1 MMDERF
7 TLPISQTQDHILDM
21 IQRNPVVVIRGETGS
36 GKTTQVPQ
44 YILDSY
50 IESGRG
56 AECNIIITQVGL
68 SQGYA
73 HRGRSSNR
81 YLLQR

>member
-7 TLPISQTQDHILDM
+7 SLPISQTQDHILET
-21 IQRNPVVVIRGETGS
+21 IQRNSVVVIRGETGS

-56 AECNIIITQVGL
+56 AECNIIITQVRAVYGNF
-68 SQGYA
+68 SI
-73 HRGRSSNR
+73 SWN
-81 YLLQR
+81 LLKEP